1 MTKRIFITFTL
12 IGATLGSLL
21 AQKPQMLIDK
31 ADKLYTEG
39 KYQDAISN
47 YEAVVGQGLQN
58 AELYYNLGNAYFK
71 IKNIPA
77 AILNYERA
85 HLLNPDD
92 EDIQFNLDLA
102 RTYTVDKIEIL
113 PEFFLVSFIKG
124 FRNWFS
130 SNSWAYIALFSFA
143 LVLALALFFWFSRS
157 FEIRRYAF
165 GVAVFLSVIFVLSL
179 IFSISQKNQVVKRS
193 SAIVFAP
200 VVSAKSS
207 PDDSGKDLFI
217 LHAGTKVE
225 LIRPVGEW
233 CEIKIADG
241 NKGWIPK
248 ISFQKI

>member
-12 IGATLGSLL
+12 ISATLGSLL
-21 AQKPQMLIDK
+21 AQKPQMLIEK
-31 ADKLYTEG
+31 ADKLYAES
-39 KYQDAISN
+39 KYQDAINN
-47 YEAVVGQGLQN
+47 YEAVVGQRLQN

-85 HLLNPDD
+85 YLLNPED

-102 RTYTVDKIEIL
+102 RTYTVDEIEAL
-113 PEFFLVSFIKG
+113 PEFFLVSYVKSI
-124 FRNWFS
+124 RNWFN

-143 LVLALALFFWFSRS
+143 LVLALGLFFWFSRS

-165 GVAVFLSVIFVLSL
+165 GVAVFLSVIFVVSL
-179 IFSISQKNQVVKRS
+179 IFSISQKNQIDKRNT
-193 SAIVFAP
+193 AIVFAP

-225 LIRPVGEW
+225 LIRPVGDW
-233 CEIKIADG
+233 CEVKIADG
-241 NKGWIPK
+241 NKGWIQK
-248 ISFQKI
+248 TDFQRI

>member
-1 MTKRIFITFTL
+1 MIRSITLTFTL
-12 IGATLGSLL
+12 LGATLGTVL
-21 AQKPQMLIDK
+21 AQKPEILIEK

-39 KYQDAISN
+39 KYQEAIGN
-47 YEAVVGQGLQN
+47 YEAIVGQGLHN
-58 AELYYNLGNAYFK
+58 AELYYNLGNCYFK
-71 IKNIPA
+71 TKNIPS

-85 HLLNPDD
+85 YLLNPDD
-92 EDIQFNLDLA
+92 EDIRFNLDLA
-102 RTYTVDKIEIL
+102 RTYTIDKFEVL
-113 PEFFLVSFIKG
+113 PEFFLITFIKG
-124 FRNWFS
+124 IRNWF
-130 SNSWAYIALFSFA
+130 NTNTWAYIALFSFA
-143 LVLALALFFWFSRS
+143 LALSLILFFWFSRS

-165 GVAVFLSVIFVLSL
+165 SVAILFTLVFILSIS
-179 IFSISQKNQVVKRS
+179 FSISQKNQIVKRNN
-193 SAIVFAP
+193 AIIFAP

-248 ISFQKI
+248 TSFQKI